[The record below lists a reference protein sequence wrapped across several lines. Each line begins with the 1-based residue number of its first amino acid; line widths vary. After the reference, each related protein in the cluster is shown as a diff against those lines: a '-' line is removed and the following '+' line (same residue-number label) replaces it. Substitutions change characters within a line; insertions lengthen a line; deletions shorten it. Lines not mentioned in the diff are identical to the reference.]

1 MKLLARTLLIIGGV
15 VLVGAIV
22 LLAYGGFEVWKQF
35 IALSANR
42 SLAFSNP
49 VGVMLGGAALA
60 LLAGLFAGYALGMPR
75 QPKQQ
80 PHGHPHAAAAT
91 TAAALLRAE
100 PLRPDPAR
108 RSHVAALKAGTS
120 SSSVVRAATVHP

>member
-80 PHGHPHAAAAT
+80 PTVTPTQPQPQPQPPYSGPNHSGPTPPADPT
-91 TAAALLRAE
+91 SLR
-100 PLRPDPAR
+100 
-108 RSHVAALKAGTS
+108 
-120 SSSVVRAATVHP
+120 